1 MRRIFLSL
9 CGLVLLLVG
18 WYLLS
23 GRASPSGEK
32 VRERAD
38 LALEGVRYVE
48 TEGGRERWE
57 FEARKVEHW
66 LSEDLTRAIGLK
78 VVFFLEDGRKVTA
91 VAQEGALRR
100 GERGFIELKGD
111 VKLST
116 DDGWCLRT
124 ESLRYEAKKEV
135 VRTSAPVEIKGE
147 GVTLR
152 GKGLEVEVRT
162 KRLLIP
168 QEVEAVIE
176 AG

>member
-1 MRRIFLSL
+1 M
-9 CGLVLLLVG
+9 
-18 WYLLS
+18 
-23 GRASPSGEK
+23 
-32 VRERAD
+32 
-38 LALEGVRYVE
+38 
-48 TEGGRERWE
+48 
-57 FEARKVEHW
+57 
-66 LSEDLTRAIGLK
+66 
-78 VVFFLEDGRKVTA
+78 
-91 VAQEGALRR
+91 
-100 GERGFIELKGD
+100 
-111 VKLST
+111 ST

-176 AG
+176 VG